1 MKRKLITWVAVLVLI
16 SVGFSVLTVNVSAE
30 QDVPE
35 PDNDKSIFF
44 MEPNSTENYYYN
56 YTSEIHADRNVLG
69 DSEGWYGPD
78 FYYDNQIQLTAHV
91 KYVAG
96 TETDNIIRVYVAAQ
110 GAYEYNETA
119 TPGNPDP
126 GGVDWGI
133 DYAGTTHVPIQ
144 AEIAD
149 IEGGDVS
156 SSIEGLNTLGNTV
169 SGDNMALGENKDRED
184 RDLLM
189 DTLKFGGT
197 AIKEGV
203 LDFKAPDGV
212 STVLGTLEAYDE
224 YLNPHFKPDIEPH
237 PEDEDNDFTEYPYD
251 QKQKTWPLDYEDYG
265 GEEDPDNERSYSA
278 AAAFTMHVD
287 NDEILDSLTLE
298 FSARNILDI
307 WFEDSTP
314 SEYADTTE
322 GPEASVE
329 ISIRNAEIEEVE
341 SDNKD
346 SYGDSVSVTNRD
358 GSLYWDDEISVLLN
372 DQGWGYY
379 LGFAYSPKV
388 PEIDLSV
395 NWDDGTEETL
405 KENWEPYE
413 WDVNI
418 GGGYSVRRDKETSI
432 SHVYDLEDDLGM
444 EYGDDETVTIEITAE
459 VLDQYGG
466 WEETI
471 SYDLTIRY
479 REPYSSSP
487 PGGGG
492 GGAIPTGGDF
502 STFTRD
508 SSRPVQ
514 YISTDEATGLLEEKD
529 IWLLSHNEAIYLVD
543 ETEDET
549 EFYLVD

>member
-1 MKRKLITWVAVLVLI
+1 MSVTPYKISGCEYQQDVFFAVHG
-16 SVGFSVLTVNVSAE
+16 VGFSERKEDTSGN
-30 QDVPE
+30 DVDIWRPG
-35 PDNDKSIFF
+35 
-44 MEPNSTENYYYN
+44 
-56 YTSEIHADRNVLG
+56 EIELEAQQSDVDASLFYHEEHNAGFNTRG
-69 DSEGWYGPD
+69 DTG
-78 FYYDNQIQLTAHV
+78 
-91 KYVAG
+91 AG
-96 TETDNIIRVYVAAQ
+96 D
-110 GAYEYNETA
+110 
-119 TPGNPDP
+119 DMS
-126 GGVDWGI
+126 DWGHVI
-133 DYAGTTHVPIQ
+133 YNAAGCLPVIGDFQDYA
-144 AEIAD
+144 E
-149 IEGGDVS
+149 
-156 SSIEGLNTLGNTV
+156 LGASVYNAASNNEV
-169 SGDNMALGENKDRED
+169 EEFENMASGPYASVGSVWDVFPEEEELIVED
-184 RDLLM
+184 EGYYFGFATEMHWQLKNDDVDLSQTH
-189 DTLKFGGT
+189 TLEISSTLITEHF
-197 AIKEGV
+197 E
-203 LDFKAPDGV
+203 APDQAPPTT
-212 STVLGTLEAYDE
+212 S
-224 YLNPHFKPDIEPH
+224 
-237 PEDEDNDFTEYPYD
+237 
-251 QKQKTWPLDYEDYG
+251 
-265 GEEDPDNERSYSA
+265 
-278 AAAFTMHVD
+278 
-287 NDEILDSLTLE
+287 
-298 FSARNILDI
+298 
-307 WFEDSTP
+307 
-314 SEYADTTE
+314 TTE

-329 ISIRNAEIEEVE
+329 ISIKNREIEEIE

-379 LGFAYSPKV
+379 LGFAYYPKV

-395 NWDDGTEETL
+395 NWDDGTEETV

-418 GGGYSVRRDKETSI
+418 GVGYSVRRDKETSI